1 MNIFDDIN
9 RWKQNN
15 KTETDNNTNTDSK
28 QQKQNSNYI
37 PMLFYTEY
45 TCPFFTFYYL
55 NNKPYHFPPV
65 LTRIFYYSTIIESYL
80 SNFNILL
87 NPAPD
92 FFNTET
98 LLKYITLIRNGN
110 TNQSLIIAEKTN
122 SINIRYKIKKF
133 ASVDNKIKDP
143 IVTTIYT
150 FQTNLIQNYNNYDE
164 NKILNKLDSNNNIIA
179 RYYYFCELNKC
190 PYFHICKMKDKL

>member
-1 MNIFDDIN
+1 MNILDDIN

-15 KTETDNNTNTDSK
+15 RTETDGNDTNLK
-28 QQKQNSNYI
+28 QQNNDYI
-37 PMLFYTEY
+37 PILFYTEY

-55 NNKPYHFPPV
+55 NNKPYHFLPV

-110 TNQSLIIAEKTN
+110 TNQSLIIAEKTDD
-122 SINIRYKIKKF
+122 INIRYKIKKF
-133 ASVDNKIKDP
+133 APANNKNIDP
-143 IVTTIYT
+143 IITNVYT

-164 NKILNKLDSNNNIIA
+164 NKILNKLDSNNNNIIT